1 MDPKLS
7 IIISVYNEEQ
17 NIELLWAKL
26 APALE
31 ALAVPVECIFV
42 DDGSKDSSSDVIISV
57 IERTPHIS
65 IRLIRF
71 TRNYGHESA
80 MKAGLRMASGEVLI
94 CMDAD
99 LQHPVEEIEKIWNA
113 LRSGAD
119 AVFMIREQRE
129 DGGALRSAATKLY
142 YRILGA
148 VSGTTIRE
156 NATDFFGVSKQL
168 YREVDE
174 QYHDRITSVR
184 SVFQLNSR
192 NSVYISFAAPKRA
205 HGESKYSFMR
215 LLSMSISVLTQ
226 YTHAPL
232 RLAVWLSAAYAL
244 IGGGLASYS
253 VVKYATGAQPAGYTT
268 LVVFMSLSFG
278 GMFLVVGIVGYYL
291 SIILRG
297 INRDPEYVIKEIRQR
312 SQQ

>member
-17 NIELLWAKL
+17 NIEPLCAELL
-26 APALE
+26 PALD

-42 DDGSKDSSSDVIISV
+42 DDGSRDASADVIASV
-57 IERTPHIS
+57 IERTENIA

-80 MKAGLRMASGEVLI
+80 MKAGLRVASGEAMI

-99 LQHPVEEIEKIWNA
+99 LQHPVAEIERIWSA
-113 LRSGAD
+113 LRSGVD

-129 DGGALRSAATKLY
+129 DGGTLRSVGTKIY

-148 VSGTTIRE
+148 VVGTTIKE
-156 NATDFFGVSKQL
+156 NATDYFGVSRQL
-168 YREVDE
+168 YKTVDE
-174 QYHDRITSVR
+174 QYHDRMTSVR

-192 NSVYISFAAPKRA
+192 NSIYNSFAAPKRA
-205 HGESKYSFMR
+205 HGESKYSIMR

-232 RLAVWLSAAYAL
+232 RLAIWLSAAYAI
-244 IGGGLASYS
+244 IGGSLASYS
-253 VVKYATGAQPAGYTT
+253 VIKWATGAQPAGYTT

-278 GMFLVVGIVGYYL
+278 GMFLVIGIVGYYL

-297 INRDPEYVIKEIRQR
+297 INRDPEYVIKDIRQR
-312 SQQ
+312 CQ